1 MLVRSLVASLLLI
14 ALGASPLAAQG
25 GGVREVTAS
34 ERSLVPL
41 NTKVRYTTMV
51 LLPEGEEI
59 LDVVCGDRDFWVI
72 SAAQNIAHVKPAQ
85 EGASTNLN
93 LVTASGTVY
102 SFLLTE
108 SRQTQP
114 DLKVYVTAD
123 PNAPR
128 GQPKYYSATQVN
140 AQVSALQAELVH
152 ARAALQEATV
162 RTTEAVSTF
171 RQQYP
176 GRLEFAYGT
185 PKYERPF
192 FVRSIWHDG
201 EFTYIKA
208 EAPELPALYEITDGQ
223 PSLVN
228 FQVQQGT
235 YVVPKVLE
243 RGYLALGNQRF
254 SFEQRR

>member
-1 MLVRSLVASLLLI
+1 MRARILVATLLLVPVSI
-14 ALGASPLAAQG
+14 ASVGAQVG

-34 ERSLVPL
+34 ERTLVPL
-41 NTKVRYTTMV
+41 HTKIRFTTMV

-72 SAAQNIAHVKPAQ
+72 SAAQNVAHVKPAK

-93 LVTASGTVY
+93 LVTASGIVY
-102 SFLLTE
+102 SFLLSE
-108 SRQTQP
+108 GKQAQP

-140 AQVSALQAELVH
+140 AQVSALQAELVQ
-152 ARAALQEATV
+152 ARAALEAATV
-162 RTTEAVSTF
+162 RTTEAVSSF

-176 GRLEFAYGT
+176 GRLEYAYGA

-201 EFTYIKA
+201 EFTYIKTDA
-208 EAPELPALYEITDGQ
+208 RELPALYEVRDGE
-223 PSLVN
+223 PALVN
-228 FQVQQGT
+228 FQVQAGT
-235 YVVPKVLE
+235 YVVPKILE

-254 SFEQRR
+254 PFQ